1 MVVFSK
7 RSNPG
12 QLNDISIEEL
22 KVGKISQLN
31 DSNPTHF
38 GLGIKK
44 FGEYSPDPKGN
55 FETRDALAQFLS
67 RRGDKISPLFLPPS
81 PERLYLLSSTSQG
94 YSWLMKLL
102 CDPGDKIA
110 YPSPGYPLIPSIAK
124 IEGVEAVPYFL
135 RFDGSWYIDLPSVE
149 DALSKEGVNAIVLI
163 HPNNPT
169 GSYVSKEEFQ
179 KISEICSKKDV
190 AIICDEVFYEYG
202 FLATLPGRISGYAGA
217 LTFALDGFSKL
228 LASPQIKTAW
238 IEVSGSEEE
247 VAEAERRLDF
257 IADSFLPNSWFQ
269 NESTPRLLEDAP
281 KKTEEVL
288 RRAKENL
295 EVLKKAFAGKE
306 LASSL
311 LTPEGGWSAL
321 VQFAATI
328 DEDALVTEL
337 IKKYALSAQPG
348 YFFDMPFNCVA
359 ISLLPQKDITES
371 RIKVLVDTIEAL
383 SQEGLEV
390 K

>member
-1 MVVFSK
+1 MVIFSK
-7 RSNPG
+7 RSDSG
-12 QLNDISIEEL
+12 QLNDISIAEL
-22 KVGKISQLN
+22 KVGKVSQLN

-44 FGEYSPDPKGN
+44 FGEYNPDPKGGLSA
-55 FETRDALAQFLS
+55 RVALAQFLS
-67 RRGDKISPLFLPPS
+67 KREGAISPLFLPPS

-149 DALSKEGVNAIVLI
+149 KALSKEGVKALVLI

-169 GSYVSKEEFQ
+169 GSYVSKEEFE
-179 KISEICSKKDV
+179 KISGMCAEKDV
-190 AIICDEVFYEYG
+190 AIICDEVFYDYG
-202 FLATLPGRISGYAGA
+202 FCSNLPGRISGYAGA

-247 VAEAERRLDF
+247 VQEAEKRLDF

-269 NESTPRLLEDAP
+269 NESTPRLLEEAP
-281 KKTEEVL
+281 KKTEEV
-288 RRAKENL
+288 RKRAQGNM
-295 EVLKKAFAGKE
+295 EVLKKAFSGRE
-306 LASSL
+306 LSSSL
-311 LTPEGGWSAL
+311 IEPEGGWSAL
-321 VQFAATI
+321 VRFASTI
-328 DEDALVTEL
+328 DEDALVTDL
-337 IKKYALSAQPG
+337 IKKHALSAQPG
-348 YFFDMPFNCVA
+348 YFFDTPFNCVA
-359 ISLLPQKDITES
+359 VSLLPPEGVTES
-371 RIKVLVDTIEAL
+371 RIKVLIDTIEAL
-383 SQEGLEV
+383 SRE
-390 K
+390 

>member
-1 MVVFSK
+1 MIIYSK
-7 RSNPG
+7 RSDSG
-12 QLNDISIEEL
+12 RLNDISIEEQ
-22 KVGKISQLN
+22 KAGKISQLN

-44 FGEYSPDPKGN
+44 FGEYNPDPKG
-55 FETRDALAQFLS
+55 ELPTRMALAEFLS
-67 RRGDKISPLFLPPS
+67 KRQDRISPLFLPPS

-124 IEGVEAVPYFL
+124 IEGVEAIPYFL

-149 DALSKEGVNAIVLI
+149 EALSQPDVKALVLI

-169 GSYVSKEEFQ
+169 GSYVSKEEFE
-179 KISEICSKKDV
+179 KISGMCREKDV
-190 AIICDEVFYEYG
+190 AIICDEVFYDYG
-202 FLATLPGRISGYAGA
+202 FSSNLPGRISGTAQT
-217 LTFALDGFSKL
+217 LTFSLDGFSKL

-238 IEVSGSEEE
+238 IEVSGREDE
-247 VAEAERRLDF
+247 VAEAEARLDF

-269 NESTPRLLEDAP
+269 NESTPGLLEMAP
-281 KKTEEVL
+281 KKTEEVRKRAEDNLKVL
-288 RRAKENL
+288 R
-295 EVLKKAFAGKE
+295 KAFLGRD

-311 LTPEGGWSAL
+311 IEPQGGWSAL
-321 VQFAATI
+321 VRFASTI

-337 IKKYALSAQPG
+337 IRKYALSAQPG

-359 ISLLPQKDITES
+359 VSLLPPAGVSES
-371 RIKVLVDTIEAL
+371 RIKVLIEAIEAL
-383 SQEGLEV
+383 SRE
-390 K
+390 

>member
-1 MVVFSK
+1 MARFSK
-7 RSNPG
+7 RSDTG
-12 QLNDISIEEL
+12 RLNVISQEEL
-22 KVGKISQLN
+22 KIGKIAQLN

-44 FGEYSPDPKGN
+44 FGEYDPNPKGSP
-55 FETRDALAQFLS
+55 EAREALTKFLS
-67 RRGDKISPLFLPPS
+67 NRKDRISPLFLPPS
-81 PERLYLLSSTSQG
+81 PERLYLISSTSQG

-124 IEGVEAVPYFL
+124 IEGVQAVPYFL

-149 DALSKEGVNAIVLI
+149 GALSDPDVKALVLI

-169 GSYVSKEEFQ
+169 GSYVSKEEF
-179 KISEICSKKDV
+179 KEISGMCREKDV
-190 AIICDEVFYEYG
+190 ALICDEVFYDYG
-202 FLATLPGRISGYAGA
+202 FTTSLPGRISGTAEA

-238 IEVSGSEEE
+238 IEVSGGEEE
-247 VAEAERRLDF
+247 VAEAEARLDF

-269 NESTPRLLEDAP
+269 NESTPGLLEMAP
-281 KKTEEVL
+281 KKTEEVRKRAEDNLKVL
-288 RRAKENL
+288 R
-295 EVLKKAFAGKE
+295 KAFFGRD

-311 LTPEGGWSAL
+311 IEPQGGWSAL
-321 VQFAATI
+321 VRFASTI

-337 IKKYALSAQPG
+337 IRKYALSAQPG

-359 ISLLPQKDITES
+359 VSLLPSVGVSES
-371 RIKVLVDTIEAL
+371 RIKVLIEAIEAL
-383 SQEGLEV
+383 SRE
-390 K
+390 